1 MSKKIDN
8 LLKSFLIE
16 TDKEEQESR
25 EVVWEEEP
33 VSFEEF
39 ITSKEMMNFP
49 PYSDRQ
55 LDAMNYLLGTD
66 PKNTFNN
73 GIALSVLCWGKGC
86 LAKETILENALTREK
101 YTIEELYKQQKS
113 IPIFCY
119 DEKTKKQTIEMA
131 TAPWIAGNGSI
142 FEVKTESGKCINV
155 FEHHQFYTKNGWK
168 KLSELSIGDEIL
180 DDSKREISA
189 EAQQITNEFKSNYI
203 QYSEEDVKKYLRKK
217 LEMDIPSYKRNK
229 KTSSLYNTCLY
240 EIMGSEWRK
249 QKFGLQ
255 KEKHPLWGKHQSEE
269 SKKKNSESN
278 KKALAEFYKT
288 KRGLEVKEH
297 FKTIFG
303 GENNPMYGR
312 PAPFG
317 SGKCDYF
324 LKENNFGEKFYLQGT
339 WETKFA
345 DFLNIQNIYWKKN
358 KDRFQYID
366 KLGHKRTYSPD
377 FILFFENK
385 EIYIEIK
392 GLEDENV
399 DIKLQA
405 VKNAGKEIYI
415 IREENFKKFYKN
427 YKEPKLKFEHIVS
440 ITYLREDEYYDLEVN
455 KYHNYLAHGLYNH
468 NSGKDTISCH
478 AVLYCVYLLL
488 CCKNPYRLFRGIDAS
503 SYMDI
508 VNVAYNKTQSTQV
521 FFTKLVESVKNWKWL
536 RNKYRYIESGK
547 SKKLDKKYENEE
559 IVNIKAEEIIFP
571 KHIRAVS
578 RCSQQNAAEGL
589 NVLLFIL
596 DEFSAFSDKNNKSNA
611 MEMFNTLRTSAI
623 TRFGNQAKGFVISFP
638 RYQGDPILKLA
649 EMYKDDLNVYVDIA
663 STFEVKPK
671 SCFCDKWV
679 EWEGHLIPEDF
690 LTDFIKD
697 PENSKAKFLC
707 QPPEMSDPF
716 FTDTQRID
724 NSIDKEKKQLF
735 EVRDKFIKDPI
746 NGIELI
752 GKEII
757 GKNYNAPNIV
767 YCIGGDIGYTNDLTA
782 VTIWHKETLNTADGQ
797 EYSRIIQDCL
807 ITWKPNKDKKIQV
820 DVANIEEV
828 ISDIIFKWK
837 LPISGFYFDHY
848 NTAALMQNFRKR
860 GVNAQ
865 AYKLTVQDFYDIR
878 TKLYSGN
885 ISFLDVEEQ
894 TREMKRL
901 INTKQGKPDHISG
914 DHDDMFRANCLAIT
928 MLDGDFKNR
937 PIVMNDDGLFI
948 NKKLTIENG
957 QIDNEFE
964 GELVKGRF
972 HNGGGVD
979 FENFG
984 FDDNYGD
991 DDITI

>member
-55 LDAMNYLLGTD
+55 LDAMNYLLGTE

-73 GIALSVLCWGKGC
+73 GIALAVLCWGKGC

-131 TAPWIAGNGSI
+131 TAPWIAGKGSI

-168 KLSELSIGDEIL
+168 KLSELSIGDEIF
-180 DDSKREISA
+180 
-189 EAQQITNEFKSNYI
+189 NFVHEF
-203 QYSEEDVKKYLRKK
+203 
-217 LEMDIPSYKRNK
+217 
-229 KTSSLYNTCLY
+229 
-240 EIMGSEWRK
+240 
-249 QKFGLQ
+249 
-255 KEKHPLWGKHQSEE
+255 EK
-269 SKKKNSESN
+269 
-278 KKALAEFYKT
+278 
-288 KRGLEVKEH
+288 
-297 FKTIFG
+297 
-303 GENNPMYGR
+303 
-312 PAPFG
+312 
-317 SGKCDYF
+317 
-324 LKENNFGEKFYLQGT
+324 
-339 WETKFA
+339 
-345 DFLNIQNIYWKKN
+345 
-358 KDRFQYID
+358 
-366 KLGHKRTYSPD
+366 
-377 FILFFENK
+377 
-385 EIYIEIK
+385 IK
-392 GLEDENV
+392 
-399 DIKLQA
+399 
-405 VKNAGKEIYI
+405 
-415 IREENFKKFYKN
+415 
-427 YKEPKLKFEHIVS
+427 S

-589 NVLLFIL
+589 NVLLYIL

-611 MEMFNTLRTSAI
+611 MEMFNTLRTSSI
-623 TRFGNQAKGFVISFP
+623 TRFGNQAKGFIISFP

-757 GKNYNAPNIV
+757 GKNYNAPNVV